1 LASGKLITF
10 EGIDGC
16 GKTTQAGRALEHLK
30 GRNVDCQLLRE
41 PGGTPVGEAIR
52 KVLLASAEEGLA
64 MDGYT
69 EYLLFAASRAEL
81 CRNVVKPSLESG
93 CTVLLDRFGDSST
106 AYQGYGRGVD
116 IDFIVRTN
124 LQASGGLKPD
134 LSILFDINPATAM
147 ARLGSRHDRI
157 EGRGLDFFDRVSEG
171 FLAIARAEPERFRV
185 VDATKSIEAVSVEV
199 VAIIDRII

>member
-1 LASGKLITF
+1 MASGKLITF

-16 GKTTQAGRALEHLK
+16 GKTTQAERACNHLRR
-30 GRNVDCQLLRE
+30 RNIDCRLLRE

-52 KVLLASAEEGLA
+52 KVLLVSAEEGLT

-81 CRNVVKPSLESG
+81 CRNVVKPLLDSS

-106 AYQGYGRGVD
+106 AYQGYGRDVD

-124 LQASGGLKPD
+124 LKASDGLKPD
-134 LSILFDINPATAM
+134 LSILFDIDPLVAR
-147 ARLGSRHDRI
+147 ARLGSRNDRI
-157 EGRGLDFFDRVSEG
+157 EGRGLDFFTKVREG
-171 FLAIARAEPERFRV
+171 FLEIASSEPSRFKV
-185 VDATKSIEAVSVEV
+185 IDAAKSIEEVSGEV
-199 VAIIDRII
+199 LEIIDRII